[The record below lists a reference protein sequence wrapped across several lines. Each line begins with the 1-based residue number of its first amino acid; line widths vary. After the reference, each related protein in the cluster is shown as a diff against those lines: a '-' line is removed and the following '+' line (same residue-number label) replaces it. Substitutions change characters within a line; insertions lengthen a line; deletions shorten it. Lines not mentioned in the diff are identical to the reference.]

1 MKKKVFV
8 ITDLG
13 GGDGGKGGVIHKVC
27 LETNAHTIVKVGG
40 GQGSHGVRTQRGESF
55 NFSHFG
61 CGTFE
66 GVRTHISRHMVI
78 DPNALMHEGELLKY
92 KQGIRNVFDNLTV
105 EEDVLCA
112 TPFHRIASRLR
123 ELSRKENPKGTIGLG
138 IGEAVLDSEITPDLA
153 VRVGDIGK
161 SSLLDKLEAVRIQ
174 KLKDLQGVI
183 QGTFLEAD
191 HKLAIELIGSLQ
203 NPGLVRATA
212 ESFKKMSSMT
222 HIVGRE
228 YLKEKIFSCDG
239 AVVFESSHGILTD
252 RYYGFHPHTTQLRTT
267 PQVSLNLLREVG
279 YDGDVRKLGVTRAYQ
294 IRHGAGPMV
303 TEDPEMVEK
312 LLPGSSK
319 EENRW
324 QGKVRV
330 GPLDFVAL
338 RYAINVCG
346 GSEFFDG
353 LALTW
358 FDQIQALGEWK
369 VCNKYTYTGNQTFFS
384 KDREI
389 VVRHGTGPE
398 QIEHQ
403 ERLGKILRGCRPY
416 IDSYKID
423 RSFDQERIGSLCREV
438 LEGALNVPVAMISF
452 GPTEDDKI
460 CV

>member
-1 MKKKVFV
+1 MKKKTFI

-40 GQGSHGVRTQRGESF
+40 GQGSHGVRTKRGESF

-78 DPNALMHEGELLKY
+78 DPNALMHEGKLLRY
-92 KQGIRNVFDNLTV
+92 EQGISNVFDFLTV
-105 EEDVLCA
+105 EEGVLCT

-123 ELSRKENPKGTIGLG
+123 ELSRKENPKGTIGVG
-138 IGEAVLDSEITPDLA
+138 IGEAVVDSEIHPDLA
-153 VRVGDIGK
+153 IRVGDIRK
-161 SSLLDKLEAVRIQ
+161 SNLRDTLEAVRIE
-174 KLKDLQGVI
+174 KLKGLQSVI
-183 QGTFLEAD
+183 QGTFFEAD
-191 HKLAIELIGSLQ
+191 RELAIELIRSLQ
-203 NPGLVRATA
+203 NPDLVRATA
-212 ESFKKMSSMT
+212 ESFQKMLSAV

-228 YLKEKIFSCDG
+228 YLKEKILAHDG
-239 AVVFESSHGILTD
+239 VVVVEGSHGILTD
-252 RYYGFHPHTTQLRTT
+252 RYYGFHPHTTQLRTI
-267 PQVSLNLLREVG
+267 PQVPLDLLKEAD
-279 YDGDVRKLGVTRAYQ
+279 YTGDVKKLGVTRAYQ

-346 GSEFFDG
+346 GPKFFDG
-353 LALTW
+353 LAVTW
-358 FDQIQALGEWK
+358 LDQIQALGEWK
-369 VCNKYTYTGNQTFFS
+369 VCNRYTYTGNPTFFS

-389 VVRHGTGPE
+389 VVRHGVGTE
-398 QIEHQ
+398 QLEHQ

-416 IDSYKID
+416 VDSYKID
-423 RSFDQERIGSLCREV
+423 PSFDQERMGSFCGEV
-438 LEGALNVPVAMISF
+438 LEGALNIPVAMISF